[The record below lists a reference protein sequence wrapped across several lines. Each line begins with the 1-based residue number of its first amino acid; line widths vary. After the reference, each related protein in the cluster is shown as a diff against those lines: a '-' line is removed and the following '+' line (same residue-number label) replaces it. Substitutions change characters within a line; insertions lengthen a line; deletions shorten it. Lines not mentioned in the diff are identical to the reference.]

1 MLKGLE
7 ITEIKLSEV
16 KKVSGDLRIEAE
28 HFQKKYFDLKKK
40 LSRHNCVRL
49 AELVSKPIQ
58 TGHTPSMKNERFYGG
73 NIKFIKTDNLRDN
86 DIKFPFSHC
95 LSELGNSEIK
105 RTELKENDIITT
117 VIGATYDVIA
127 RSCIVHKEILPAN
140 INQNIAHIRPNTKKI
155 IPEYLNMYL
164 NSKYGKMYLEYLS
177 RQMEQ
182 VNLNCEEVGNVL
194 VPLFSTDFQKKIES
208 FVKSAHTKL
217 SESKSLYAEAED
229 ILLSELGLKDWQP
242 KNEAVSIKPFSDFAS
257 SGRLDAEYYQSK
269 YDEIEAKIKAYK
281 GGYDLIKNQFKQNV
295 DVCDYSE
302 KAYNYIEI
310 GDINTGDGSA
320 SYNLVETEELP
331 DNAKRV
337 VYFGDILISKVR
349 PYRGAVAIINFEAK
363 NLIASGAFTT
373 LHEKSDYKK
382 EVLQVLLRTQ
392 IYKEW
397 LLKWNVGS
405 SYPVVKD
412 EDVLNL
418 PIPILPQETQE
429 QIADCIQ
436 RSFALRAESKQLLD
450 EAKASVEREIEA
462 PAGEGV
468 QRKNGP
474 K

>member
-86 DIKFPFSHC
+86 DIKFPFSHY

-105 RTELKENDIITT
+105 RTELQENDIITT
-117 VIGATYDVIA
+117 IIGATYDVIA
-127 RSCIVHKEILPAN
+127 RSCIIHKEILPAN
-140 INQNIAHIRPNTKKI
+140 INQNIAHIRPNMKKI

-194 VPLFSTDFQKKIES
+194 VPLFSTDFQQRIES
-208 FVKSAHTKL
+208 LVKSAHAKL
-217 SESKSLYAEAED
+217 AESKSLYAQAED

-242 KNEAVSIKPFSDFAS
+242 KNEAVSIKTFSDFAS

-269 YDEIEAKIKAYK
+269 YDEIEERIKSVPHKTLNEIADIQDLNFNPKEKVVYK
-281 GGYDLIKNQFKQNV
+281 
-295 DVCDYSE
+295 
-302 KAYNYIEI
+302 YIELANI
-310 GDINTGDGSA
+310 GTSGEITGCTEDLGENLPSRARRIVHSGDVLVSSIEGSLQSCAIVSKEYDGALCSTGFYVLKA
-320 SYNLVETEELP
+320 VAMNPESLL
-331 DNAKRV
+331 
-337 VYFGDILISKVR
+337 ILLKSEIMQQLLKKGCSGTILTAISK
-349 PYRGAVAIINFEAK
+349 
-363 NLIASGAFTT
+363 
-373 LHEKSDYKK
+373 
-382 EVLQVLLRTQ
+382 
-392 IYKEW
+392 
-397 LLKWNVGS
+397 
-405 SYPVVKD
+405 D
-412 EDVLNL
+412 EFNRVI
-418 PIPILPQETQE
+418 IPILPQEIQK
-429 QIADCIQ
+429 QIAELIQ
-436 RSFALRAESKQLLD
+436 TSFALRQESKELLESAKLAV
-450 EAKASVEREIEA
+450 EAEIE
-462 PAGEGV
+462 V
-468 QRKNGP
+468 
-474 K
+474 

>member
-28 HFQKKYFDLKKK
+28 HFQTKYFDLKKK

-86 DIKFPFSHC
+86 DIKFPFSHY
-95 LSELGNSEIK
+95 LSELGNSEIR
-105 RTELKENDIITT
+105 RTELQENDIITT
-117 VIGATYDVIA
+117 IIGATYDVIA
-127 RSCIVHKEILPAN
+127 RSCIIHKEILPAN

-208 FVKSAHTKL
+208 LVKSAHTKL

-257 SGRLDAEYYQSK
+257 SGRLDAEFYQSK
-269 YDEIEAKIKAYK
+269 YDEIEAKIKAVPFKTIAELQVFNARGVQPDYISNGTVPVVNSK
-281 GGYDLIKNQFKQNV
+281 HILENGLDYDNFEKTTTVFLKQNGRATIK
-295 DVCDYSE
+295 E
-302 KAYNYIEI
+302 N
-310 GDINTGDGSA
+310 
-320 SYNLVETEELP
+320 
-331 DNAKRV
+331 
-337 VYFGDILISKVR
+337 DILIYTTGANIGR
-349 PYRGAVAIINFEAK
+349 AQPYLISDLAVASNHVNI
-363 NLIASGAFTT
+363 LR
-373 LHEKSDYKK
+373 LK
-382 EVLQVLLRTQ
+382 EVNP
-392 IYKEW
+392 IYAA
-397 LLKWNVGS
+397 L
-405 SYPVVKD
+405 
-412 EDVLNL
+412 VLNSKIGRL
-418 PIPILPQETQE
+418 QTEKLCTGSAQAELYPSDIEKFLIPILPQEIQK
-429 QIADCIQ
+429 QIAELIQ
-436 RSFALRAESKQLLD
+436 TSFALRQESKQLLESAKLAV
-450 EAKASVEREIEA
+450 EAEIE
-462 PAGEGV
+462 
-468 QRKNGP
+468 R
-474 K
+474 